1 MTTAEHIFSSL
12 LTKCDTLNSVKHLH
26 AFVHKAGLD
35 TEPLLIGKL
44 LLHCA
49 VTIPHAA
56 LDYARGVL
64 LHFPNP
70 DAFMYNTLIR
80 GLADSRDPRS
90 ALLLLREMRR
100 GSDASPDSFTFA
112 FALKAAANCRSLRG
126 GMQLHCQALVRQFR
140 SHLFVGTT
148 LVSMYGECGRVG
160 YARKVFDEMPEPN
173 VVAWNAVLT
182 ACFRCG
188 DVEGAEEVFGSM
200 PLRDLT
206 SWNIVLAGY
215 VKAGE
220 LQLAREA
227 FWRMPVRDDVSWST
241 MIVAF
246 AQSGCF
252 DEAFG
257 FFRELQRKGV
267 GANEASLT
275 GVLSACAQA
284 GAVEFGRILHGLVEK
299 GGFLSMISVNNALL
313 DMYSKSGNV
322 EMARLVFERMPE
334 RKSVVSWTSM
344 IAALAMHGYGKEAIQ
359 VFRKMEASGVRPD
372 GITFISVLYACSHA
386 GLVNEGCDYFSK
398 MKEKCGIEP
407 TIEHYGCMVDLYG
420 RAGELQKAYDFV
432 CQLPI
437 SPNAII
443 WRTLLGACSIH
454 GNVELAEHVKEML
467 CKLDPENS
475 GDHVLLSNVY
485 AGAGKWR
492 DVAAVRRS
500 MSDRYIKK
508 SPGWSVIEV
517 DRVMYSFVAG
527 DITNKI
533 TEEAYEKLREIMLNL
548 RFAGGY
554 LPEVGSVLHDIET
567 EDKEDSVFMHSEKL
581 AVAFGLAR
589 LPEGRM
595 IRIVKNL
602 RVCRDC
608 HTVMKLISKLYRSE
622 IVVRDRSRFHSFK
635 DGSCSCNDYW

>member
-1 MTTAEHIFSSL
+1 MNTAEHIFSSL
-12 LTKCDTLNSVKHLH
+12 LTKCKTLKTVKQIH
-26 AFVHKAGLD
+26 AFVHKTGLD
-35 TEPLLIGKL
+35 TDPLVFGKL

-49 VTIPHAA
+49 VTISD
-56 LDYARGVL
+56 LLVYARRL
-64 LHFPNP
+64 FLHFPYP

-80 GLADSRDPRS
+80 GLADSDNPHN
-90 ALLLLREMRR
+90 ALLLFREMRR
-100 GSDASPDSFTFA
+100 
-112 FALKAAANCRSLRG
+112 KNMAAANSRSLSG
-126 GMQLHCQALVRQFR
+126 GTQLHCQAFIHGLY
-140 SHLFVGTT
+140 SHMFVGTT
-148 LVSMYGECGRVG
+148 LMSVYGECGSVG
-160 YARKVFDEMPEPN
+160 HARKVFDEMTEPN

-188 DVEGAEEVFGSM
+188 DVEVAQEVFGSM
-200 PLRDLT
+200 PLRDST

-220 LQLAREA
+220 LALAREA
-227 FWRMPVRDDVSWST
+227 FWRMPVKDDVSWST
-241 MIVAF
+241 MIVGF

-257 FFRELQRKGV
+257 FFGELQREGV

-284 GAVEFGRILHGLVEK
+284 GAVEFGRVLHGLVEK
-299 GGFLSMISVNNALL
+299 GGFLSFISVSNALL

-322 EMARLVFERMPE
+322 EMARLVFETMPE

-344 IAALAMHGYGKEAIQ
+344 IAAFAMHGYGKEAIQ

-386 GLVNEGCDYFSK
+386 GLVNEGCEYFSK
-398 MKEKCGIEP
+398 MREMYGIEP
-407 TIEHYGCMVDLYG
+407 AIEHYGCMVDLYG
-420 RAGELQKAYDFV
+420 RAGKLQKAYDFV

-454 GNVELAEHVKEML
+454 GNVELAEQVKERL
-467 CKLDPENS
+467 SKLDPDNS

-485 AGAGKWR
+485 AVAGKWK

-500 MSDRYIKK
+500 MADQKIKK
-508 SPGWSVIEV
+508 TPGWSVIEV
-517 DRVMYSFVAG
+517 DKVTYNFVAG
-527 DITNKI
+527 DKSNKV
-533 TEEAYEKLREIMLNL
+533 TEEAYEKLREIMVKL
-548 RFAGGY
+548 RVCGGY
-554 LPEVGSVLHDIET
+554 LPEVGSVLHDIEA

-608 HTVMKLISKLYRSE
+608 HTVMKLISKVYRSE